1 MNALFDSVKQ
11 RVTILGSTG
20 SIGVSTLAVIALH
33 PQRFEV
39 FALTAATQTEA
50 LLQQCIQF
58 QPLFAVMAS
67 EAHGRKLEQK
77 CKNL

>member
-11 RVTILGSTG
+11 RVAILGSTR
-20 SIGVSTLAVIALH
+20 SIGVSTLAVIASH

-50 LLQQCIQF
+50 LLQQ
-58 QPLFAVMAS
+58 
-67 EAHGRKLEQK
+67 
-77 CKNL
+77 